1 MFLASNQLGVVGIHT
16 FLQADRG
23 NGCGT
28 IAAVIALTCT
38 RRGQRRRAVQKER
51 EILALNAFDQSR
63 ASAMGAELREA
74 VQRRLRSFGKASVL
88 FYEEPIRME
97 RAEGV
102 YMFDVEG
109 RRYLDLYNN
118 VPSVGHSHPR
128 VVEAVRRQVGVLNIH
143 TRYLNDVVDV
153 YAERLLAAFP
163 SEIDHLVLT
172 CTGSEANDLAL
183 RIAKVATGRA
193 GFIVTETAYHGNTA
207 AVTDVSPSSSPG
219 QPLPFHVRVVPAPE
233 TFRNPVGDPGQRF
246 ADSVAAAISD
256 LERSGV
262 GFAGLLVDTIFSSDG
277 VYSDPAG
284 FLASTVKLVR
294 ERKGL
299 FIADEVQPGFGRT
312 GAAMWGFARHGVVP
326 DIVTMGKPRGNG
338 FPMGGVAL
346 RAPLLDCFAAEVKY
360 FNTFGGNPV
369 AAAAGLAVLDVI
381 NDEGLLQNAREVG
394 CHLMDGLREIGNRHI
409 QIGDVRGAGLFIG
422 LELVTDRDSKEPA
435 PELAIMLI
443 NRLRQRGFLIGA
455 AGPFGSTLKIRPP
468 LCFGTNHADMFITAC
483 DEELRAISA
492 A

>member
-1 MFLASNQLGVVGIHT
+1 MQ
-16 FLQADRG
+16 Q
-23 NGCGT
+23 
-28 IAAVIALTCT
+28 
-38 RRGQRRRAVQKER
+38 ER

-63 ASAMGAELREA
+63 ASAMGAELGES

-88 FYEEPIRME
+88 FYQEPIRME

-128 VVEAVRRQVGVLNIH
+128 VVEAIRRQVGVLNTH
-143 TRYLNDVVDV
+143 TRYLNGVVDA
-153 YAERLLAAFP
+153 YAERLLATFP

-193 GFIVTETAYHGNTA
+193 GFIVTETAYHGNTT
-207 AVTDVSPSSSPG
+207 AVTDVSPSSRPG
-219 QPLPFHVRVVPAPE
+219 QPLPSHVRVVPAPE
-233 TFRNPVGDPGQRF
+233 MFRNPVGDPGRRF
-246 ADSVAAAISD
+246 VDSVAAAITD

-277 VYSDPAG
+277 VYAEPAG
-284 FLASTVKLVR
+284 FLAPTIKLVH
-294 ERKGL
+294 ERRGL

-326 DIVTMGKPRGNG
+326 DIVTMGKPMGNG

-381 NDEGLLQNAREVG
+381 EGSEERRVG
-394 CHLMDGLREIGNRHI
+394 
-409 QIGDVRGAGLFIG
+409 
-422 LELVTDRDSKEPA
+422 KECRSRWSPY
-435 PELAIMLI
+435 
-443 NRLRQRGFLIGA
+443 
-455 AGPFGSTLKIRPP
+455 
-468 LCFGTNHADMFITAC
+468 H
-483 DEELRAISA
+483 
-492 A
+492 